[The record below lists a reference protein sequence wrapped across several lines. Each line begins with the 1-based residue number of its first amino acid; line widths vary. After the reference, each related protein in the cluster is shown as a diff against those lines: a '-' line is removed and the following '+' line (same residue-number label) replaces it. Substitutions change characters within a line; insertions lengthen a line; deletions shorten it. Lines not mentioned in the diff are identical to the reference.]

1 MKYNDNNILLK
12 EWHERYNKQNEP
24 IKKELDRLHDDL
36 VQGKNH
42 NFQLLKIKRSYK
54 YPEKG
59 DIFVFQPRQNIFF
72 YGLVL
77 NITVQEKIESRI
89 TYQ

>member
-12 EWHERYNKQNEP
+12 EGHERYNRQNEP

-54 YPEKG
+54 YS
-59 DIFVFQPRQNIFF
+59 V
-72 YGLVL
+72 
-77 NITVQEKIESRI
+77 
-89 TYQ
+89 

>member
-59 DIFVFQPRQNIFF
+59 PDK
-72 YGLVL
+72 
-77 NITVQEKIESRI
+77 TMAEA
-89 TYQ
+89 